1 MTEPKKIL
9 VIDCQAS
16 GVAGD
21 MILGALIDLGAK
33 VDKIISAIQ
42 TLENTGYGYGK
53 IKIKIEKVTRGEF
66 QATNIDV
73 TSQTAHKRQGSEI
86 INIVEEATGKLN
98 LSMKARQFASKT
110 VRMLVGV
117 EAELHK
123 SSSYDGALDEVAM
136 VDTAAE
142 IIGSAVA
149 LDDLGLLGS
158 KIYSTPVAV
167 GGGTFKISHGI
178 VSSPAPSTLAILQ
191 SKSFP
196 FLGGPI
202 EAELATPT
210 GVSILVNLVDEVN
223 RFYPPMAP
231 LKIGY
236 GAGTKDF
243 EGLPAVLR
251 LTLGQP
257 LNNELV
263 KDNIAVLETNI
274 DDVSGEIVGH
284 AVDRLLA
291 EGAKDVSIIPMYTK
305 KNRPGQIVKVIAD
318 QKDAQHLS
326 QVLINETGTLGV
338 RVYFCERHIVT
349 REVYSVD
356 LLIEG
361 VKTPVKIKVSKN
373 SNGEIV
379 RIKPEYDDLKRLSEK
394 TKKPLR
400 ELSELALVKARE
412 ALAKKK

>member
-338 RVYFCERHIVT
+338 Q
-349 REVYSVD
+349 S
-356 LLIEG
+356 LL
-361 VKTPVKIKVSKN
+361 
-373 SNGEIV
+373 
-379 RIKPEYDDLKRLSEK
+379 L
-394 TKKPLR
+394 
-400 ELSELALVKARE
+400 
-412 ALAKKK
+412 

>member
-110 VRMLVGV
+110 VRILVGV

-149 LDDLGLLGS
+149 LD
-158 KIYSTPVAV
+158 
-167 GGGTFKISHGI
+167 
-178 VSSPAPSTLAILQ
+178 
-191 SKSFP
+191 
-196 FLGGPI
+196 
-202 EAELATPT
+202 
-210 GVSILVNLVDEVN
+210 
-223 RFYPPMAP
+223 
-231 LKIGY
+231 
-236 GAGTKDF
+236 
-243 EGLPAVLR
+243 
-251 LTLGQP
+251 
-257 LNNELV
+257 
-263 KDNIAVLETNI
+263 
-274 DDVSGEIVGH
+274 
-284 AVDRLLA
+284 
-291 EGAKDVSIIPMYTK
+291 
-305 KNRPGQIVKVIAD
+305 
-318 QKDAQHLS
+318 
-326 QVLINETGTLGV
+326 
-338 RVYFCERHIVT
+338 
-349 REVYSVD
+349 
-356 LLIEG
+356 
-361 VKTPVKIKVSKN
+361 
-373 SNGEIV
+373 
-379 RIKPEYDDLKRLSEK
+379 
-394 TKKPLR
+394 
-400 ELSELALVKARE
+400 
-412 ALAKKK
+412 